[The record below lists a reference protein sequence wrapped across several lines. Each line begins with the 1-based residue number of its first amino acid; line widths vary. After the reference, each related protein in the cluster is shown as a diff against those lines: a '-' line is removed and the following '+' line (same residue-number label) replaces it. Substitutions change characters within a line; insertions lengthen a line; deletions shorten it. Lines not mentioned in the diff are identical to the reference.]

1 MARKD
6 KNITPSVTQ
15 KLQSLGYNVADW
27 DDSQTESKLT
37 DEIKQ
42 VLSTASKKENGNIG
56 YPDRIYV
63 NVHKKLLVLV
73 EEKSSIKD
81 HENSDKEKGAVS
93 GIKWYLSRF
102 FNSNIKNVLKDYFND
117 WKILGIAV
125 SGDLL
130 IEYQHKFNCFTID
143 TKQEKIVPLNQVAN
157 FMTEEQFLAL
167 FNSLDEEAAVSTVSS
182 SSKKINNLL
191 RSVDSQKRPVL
202 LSALMIC
209 LHKVEKNPEN
219 YINDFPEHYKTY
231 QPTTIIS
238 RVLETVKN
246 VLKVEGIPDEKLKA
260 LSTELAF
267 LSTDQTLNSTSILK
281 DILIELETA
290 VIPLFENQFASNSNY
305 DIIGKFYEEFLK
317 YAGVSNVKKGIVL
330 TPRHITTLF
339 TKLIDLKDNDKIVD
353 ICCGTGA
360 FLIAGMNALI
370 NKINISNRTDKDIAI
385 KKIKENQ
392 LLGFE
397 LNPTMYICAISNML
411 FRGDGK
417 SSIYNYDSIRNPK
430 AQVELDKFN
439 ATIGFT
445 NPPYSGKE
453 SKNDPTPKEITFLTK
468 MLDNCSRYGI
478 IIAPLST
485 YFKEGNIREQILK
498 KHTLKYV
505 INMSGELFQP
515 NASTHAAIAV
525 FETNRSFDYK
535 NDEVVFYDLRDD
547 GFVLAK
553 SKGRTDVY
561 GKWASIEQQLLDA
574 LKPTSTPNDIT
585 LVKTKIKP
593 KDEWTI
599 YAHSKTDYSTLNEED
614 FIKSISEYMIFKAK
628 RDLDILFSDLTEMEV
643 FEAIGNYFSNNQ
655 GISIYT
661 QNKRKNQSLNMS
673 DWKEFNMNNLFTI
686 KGFGSFSIEEL
697 EKKYGFGDYPYVTR
711 TEKNNGITGFY
722 DFKIAPANVLTIET
736 TLSGLCFYHDYEFST
751 GDHVAILKPKN
762 FKLNKYIALF
772 LKSVWRK
779 NAYKYTYGR
788 PAIIDNIKKTNLL
801 LPATS
806 DGTPDFKYMENYIKS
821 LPYSDNI

>member
-27 DDSQTESKLT
+27 DDSQTEKKLT

-42 VLSTASKKENGNIG
+42 VLSTASKKENQKVG
-56 YPDRIYV
+56 YPDRIFV
-63 NVHKKLLVLV
+63 NTHNKFLVLV

-81 HENSDKEKGAVS
+81 HENTDKEKGAIS

-102 FNSNIKNVLKDYFND
+102 LNSNLKNTLKNYFND

-130 IEYQHKFNCFTID
+130 VEYQHKFNCYTID
-143 TKQEKIVPLNQVAN
+143 TKQEKIVSLNQVTN
-157 FMTEEQFLAL
+157 FITEEQFLAL
-167 FNSLDEEAAVSTVSS
+167 FNSLDEEEAVSTVGS

-209 LHKVEKNPEN
+209 LHKVNKNQEN
-219 YINDFPEHYKTY
+219 YINDFPNHYKTY
-231 QPTTIIS
+231 QPTTIIN

-246 VLKVEGIPDEKLKA
+246 VLKIEGIPDEKLQA

-267 LSTDQTLNSTSILK
+267 LSTDQTLNSTNILK
-281 DILIELETA
+281 DILIELETT
-290 VIPLFENQFASNSNY
+290 VIPLFRNQFSTNSNY

-370 NKINISNRTDKDIAI
+370 HKISCSNRTDKDEAI
-385 KKIKENQ
+385 KKVKESQ

-417 SSIYNYDSIRNPK
+417 SSIFNYDSIRNSK
-430 AQVELDKFN
+430 AQTELDNFQ
-439 ATIGFT
+439 ATIGFI

-453 SKNDPTPKEITFLTK
+453 TKVAPTPKEITFLVK
-468 MLDNCSRYGI
+468 MLDNCSRYGV

-485 YFKEGNIREQILK
+485 YFKEENIREQILK

-505 INMSGELFQP
+505 INMPGDLFQP
-515 NASTHAAIAV
+515 NASTHTAIAV
-525 FETNRSFDYK
+525 FETNRSFDYQ

-553 SKGRTDVY
+553 TKGRTDVY
-561 GKWASIEQQLLDA
+561 GKWTNIEKQLLDA
-574 LKPTSTPNDIT
+574 LKPNSNPDDIK
-585 LVKTKIKP
+585 LVRTKIKP

-599 YAHSKTDYSTLNEED
+599 YAHSKTDYSTLSEDD
-614 FIKSISEYMIFKAK
+614 FIKSISDYMIFQAK
-628 RDLDILFSDLTEMEV
+628 KDLDIINADLSEMQI
-643 FEAIGNYFSNNQ
+643 FEAIGNYFSGNKGINISTANSKHNTPIDFSKWNDFKFIDKKLWTKIIHGQRLIAADRISGDTAYYSASEYNNSLTD
-655 GISIYT
+655 SIENPLFIEKDCIVYST
-661 QNKRKNQSLNMS
+661 FGTAFWVEGEFTASDEIYAFQNPEMNKYNALFITTMMRKNQYKFKFGRKAFYN
-673 DWKEFNMNNLFTI
+673 KFQNEII
-686 KGFGSFSIEEL
+686 K
-697 EKKYGFGDYPYVTR
+697 
-711 TEKNNGITGFY
+711 
-722 DFKIAPANVLTIET
+722 
-736 TLSGLCFYHDYEFST
+736 
-751 GDHVAILKPKN
+751 
-762 FKLNKYIALF
+762 
-772 LKSVWRK
+772 
-779 NAYKYTYGR
+779 
-788 PAIIDNIKKTNLL
+788 
-801 LPATS
+801 LPATKN
-806 DGTPDFKYMENYIKS
+806 GNPDWLFMENYIKS
-821 LPYSDNI
+821 LPYADII